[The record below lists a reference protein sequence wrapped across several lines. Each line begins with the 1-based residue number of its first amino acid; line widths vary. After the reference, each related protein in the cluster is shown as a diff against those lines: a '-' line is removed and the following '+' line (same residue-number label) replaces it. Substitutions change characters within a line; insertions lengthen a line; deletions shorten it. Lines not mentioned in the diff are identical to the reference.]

1 MVKDPDRDIFD
12 SRNEGYMTPA
22 RSLKSKLSTRK
33 VLAALP
39 RMNVPG
45 VNITL
50 NSATMTS
57 SNIIIADI
65 VYQEDGPTKVHIER
79 LLTSTEI
86 TGYAEVSS
94 NNIISLSKRPVH
106 SDAGI
111 RKAYNKG
118 FKATRRVQQ
127 FLTSTSANK
136 SPQSALSA
144 TMNIGATSI
153 VGGSPTGCHSRDG
166 PASFEEV
173 GFEFL
178 GTQTRPT
185 SSAMASFWTPQV
197 PRSVTS
203 TQYLHFACP
212 TLKLEDAIVDRNG
225 HSRYDSISITSGMC
239 LFSNNIR
246 EACDLASGNLGLTP
260 LSYRKPTIY
269 EIEFIARAAPA
280 IADLACAI
288 LARNEACGISSPLSI
303 NLDIPTWHYYKAI
316 DSTLEQGLCTASDAL
331 LYLEAIEKR
340 HDQISAVF
348 ETAIRYACAVR
359 QANPVINTS
368 PRVNSVSACIKS
380 ALTAG
385 FRPCLEDVMQ
395 ELHEEKGGVWRQFL
409 KLVPIKEHPEDF
421 QSLGLLF
428 YVYQAM
434 KTAFIP
440 RIQDQMIE
448 YDLGPSLQIS
458 TPEEMSICLPAMP
471 ASTAFSSELHKFD
484 LNQSKFGPDWL
495 DDDASSLIGEISD
508 EDDNELSFDDSS
520 TVDIRVLSSEAWAS
534 NAGTDSDFGDDMQLE
549 CVTVVEDVSYREV
562 DSDIETLLC
571 RSPRLIGQ
579 DVSHSRS
586 NALHL
591 PPTSDFF
598 GSAACMADAQNGSG
612 LTVLAEASDEH
623 SNDAMLSTLKAA
635 SSFCIQAS
643 ATCSEPSSDDELASH
658 IFMLPSPVL
667 SRSFWAPSLFLTQMD
682 EALPIL
688 TDDETSHIA
697 MLAPHN
703 DFVAYHFNMDKGIT
717 ERDGKALDDR
727 ASLAAMVSYGR
738 AKATKQHAYEDIH
751 RSERASKDECL
762 SCAAMLPTSTAASNI
777 IMTGAGWNMNNSGD
791 ESAAHAAM
799 MQRLVMV
806 RADHFQPGG
815 IDEMDSCV
823 AMMPT
828 SEAASTAVMALAT
841 SKYPFRSEDDENTSH
856 ASMLATFKE
865 PESLEMAKH
874 MCMAAAMTPL
884 DLHDNLNHVEA
895 PMDEFAAHAA
905 MMGTVDQR
913 EEEEEDHRT
922 EETKQEFD
930 DTVVSHLAMLSVD
943 DAASSSGMIGS
954 LGLGDAIATGLS
966 TTMPMDDHA
975 SHSTMS
981 CIANQESSAY
991 MLSTLSPD
999 DRDVVAEMETAD
1011 FDVELAS
1018 HAAMRGIVDLSSSFC
1033 MAETLTAVLKIKD
1046 NAADH
1051 VLMKPADNNVVI
1063 LSNGED
1069 EDASNIAMLYPVA
1082 EENASHAAMV
1092 SVAAD
1097 HLADMDINE
1106 QASHLA
1112 MLPDSIAS
1120 FFIGK
1125 PARLA
1130 TTVEDTSESLASH
1143 AAMLPTSNDELAS
1156 HQAMLPT
1163 STDESESHEMMRPTS
1178 NDEAISHAAMMPAI
1192 RDDELMEMPLKPK
1205 ELDSHATMLTSSI
1218 CMAATLSEEHITT
1231 GRASSTRSSTSSAD
1245 FSKLPKNKTTS
1256 LPIQPEK
1263 PRVLILSVD
1272 DRCKKRIYSQ
1282 AQTLL
1287 KKLRDSQDADTDPIL
1302 IEAYL
1307 MNRVFA
1313 NGNAEG
1319 DILYFGDPSPKLP
1332 VGDDGLEMEPGEL
1345 VRKLYG
1351 EEAASNLNKWFKDVG
1366 LGV

>member
-1 MVKDPDRDIFD
+1 MRV
-12 SRNEGYMTPA
+12 SE
-22 RSLKSKLSTRK
+22 
-33 VLAALP
+33 
-39 RMNVPG
+39 

-50 NSATMTS
+50 NSTTMTS
-57 SNIIIADI
+57 SNIVIANI
-65 VYQEDGPTKVHIER
+65 VYQEDGPTKVHIES

-106 SDAGI
+106 ANAGI

-118 FKATRRVQQ
+118 LKATLRIQQ

-144 TMNIGATSI
+144 TMTIGATSI
-153 VGGSPTGCHSRDG
+153 VGGPPTGCHSRDG

-173 GFEFL
+173 SFEFL

-203 TQYLHFACP
+203 SQYLHFACP
-212 TLKLEDAIVDRNG
+212 TLKLEDAIIDRNG

-246 EACDLASGNLGLTP
+246 EACDLAGGNLGLTP
-260 LSYRKPTIY
+260 LSYRKPTTY
-269 EIEFIARAAPA
+269 EFEFIARAAPA
-280 IADLACAI
+280 IADLACTI

-331 LYLEAIEKR
+331 LYFEAIEKR
-340 HDQISAVF
+340 HGQISAVF

-368 PRVNSVSACIKS
+368 PRFNSVSTCIKS

-385 FRPCLEDVMQ
+385 VRPGFENVMH

-409 KLVPIKEHPEDF
+409 ELIPIKEHPQDF

-440 RIQDQMIE
+440 RVPDQMVE
-448 YDLGPSLQIS
+448 YDFEPPLQILA
-458 TPEEMSICLPAMP
+458 PEEMSIFLPAMP
-471 ASTAFSSELHKFD
+471 ASPAFSSELHNLD
-484 LNQSKFGPDWL
+484 LNESKVGPDWL
-495 DDDASSLIGEISD
+495 DGHASSLIGEISN
-508 EDDNELSFDDSS
+508 EDDNELSFDASS

-534 NAGTDSDFGDDMQLE
+534 SAGTDSDFGDDMQLE

-586 NALHL
+586 NALQL
-591 PPTSDFF
+591 PPTSDSF
-598 GSAACMADAQNGSG
+598 GPAACMAGAQNGSG
-612 LTVLAEASDEH
+612 FTILAEASDEH

-658 IFMLPSPVL
+658 IFMLLGPVL
-667 SRSFWAPSLFLTQMD
+667 SRSFWAPSVSLAQIG

-688 TDDETSHIA
+688 TDDETSHNA
-697 MLAPHN
+697 MLAPDN
-703 DFVAYHFNMDKGIT
+703 DFVVYHFNMDKGIT

-738 AKATKQHAYEDIH
+738 AKATKQHASEDIH

-777 IMTGAGWNMNNSGD
+777 IMSGAGWNMNNLGD
-791 ESAAHAAM
+791 ESAAHAVM
-799 MQRLVMV
+799 MQRFVMV

-823 AMMPT
+823 VMMPT
-828 SEAASTAVMALAT
+828 SEAASTAMMVLAT
-841 SKYPFRSEDDENTSH
+841 SNYPFRSEDDEHTSH
-856 ASMLATFKE
+856 ASMLATFTE
-865 PESLEMAKH
+865 PESLGKAKH
-874 MCMAAAMTPL
+874 MCMAAAMTPM
-884 DLHDNLNHVEA
+884 DVHDNLNHGEA

-905 MMGTVDQR
+905 MVGTVDQR
-913 EEEEEDHRT
+913 EEDEGHRT

-930 DTVVSHLAMLSVD
+930 DAVVSHFAMLSVD

-954 LGLGDAIATGLS
+954 LGLGDANTIGLS
-966 TTMPMDDHA
+966 ATMPMDDHA
-975 SHSTMS
+975 SHSAMS
-981 CIANQESSAY
+981 CIADHESSAY

-1033 MAETLTAVLKIKD
+1033 MAETLTAVLKIRD
-1046 NAADH
+1046 DTADH
-1051 VLMKPADNNVVI
+1051 VLMKPADTNVVI

-1092 SVAAD
+1092 SVRAD

-1106 QASHLA
+1106 QASHVA
-1112 MLPDSIAS
+1112 MLPDSIAP

-1125 PARLA
+1125 AVRLA
-1130 TTVEDTSESLASH
+1130 TTVEDTSENLASH
-1143 AAMLPTSNDELAS
+1143 AAMLPTSNDELES
-1156 HQAMLPT
+1156 HGAMLPT

-1178 NDEAISHAAMMPAI
+1178 NDEAISHATMMPAI
-1192 RDDELMEMPLKPK
+1192 QDAELTEMPLKPE
-1205 ELDSHATMLTSSI
+1205 ELDSHATMLTTSI
-1218 CMAATLSEEHITT
+1218 SMAATLSEERITS

-1245 FSKLPKNKTTS
+1245 FNKLPKNKTTS
-1256 LPIQPEK
+1256 APIQPEK

-1282 AQTLL
+1282 AQKLL
-1287 KKLRDSQDADTDPIL
+1287 KKLRASKGADTDPTL

-1332 VGDDGLEMEPGEL
+1332 VADDGLEMEPNEL

-1351 EEAASNLNKWFKDVG
+1351 EEAASNLDKWFKDVG